1 MAAIVDKNP
10 KYKQTSKIAILHGI
24 NMEDNVVILAE
35 AEMLFEQSKFK
46 INANFSL
53 NIANVRIIAVSKY
66 LSVGILIFDNA
77 VSCRSFL

>member
-1 MAAIVDKNP
+1 
-10 KYKQTSKIAILHGI
+10 
-24 NMEDNVVILAE
+24 MEDNVVILAE

-53 NIANVRIIAVSKY
+53 NIANVRINAVSKY

>member
-1 MAAIVDKNP
+1 
-10 KYKQTSKIAILHGI
+10 
-24 NMEDNVVILAE
+24 MEDNVVILAG

-66 LSVGILIFDNA
+66 VGILIFDNA

>member
-53 NIANVRIIAVSKY
+53 NFANVRIIAVSKY

>member
-10 KYKQTSKIAILHGI
+10 KYKQTSKIAILHRI

>member
-1 MAAIVDKNP
+1 
-10 KYKQTSKIAILHGI
+10 
-24 NMEDNVVILAE
+24 MEDNVVILAE